1 MSVVKFQIVGSDLV
15 GAGLSFEIASLIPE
29 AQPGAVEGRK
39 DVLVNI
45 ADVVYREGR
54 SSVLLSYDDR
64 FALHNAVETLRGL
77 AVIVGPI
84 AGDRHRRA
92 SDIIARLLQDHEGGS
107 C

>member
-1 MSVVKFQIVGSDLV
+1 MSGKFEVTGSSLA
-15 GAGLSFEIASLIPE
+15 GAGLSFEVTALVTSDSAVAVREALLVDIATT
-29 AQPGAVEGRK
+29 
-39 DVLVNI
+39 
-45 ADVVYREGR
+45 VYREGR

-64 FALHNAVETLRGL
+64 FALHNAVETLRAL

-92 SDIIARLLQDHEGGS
+92 SDIIAQLLQEQG